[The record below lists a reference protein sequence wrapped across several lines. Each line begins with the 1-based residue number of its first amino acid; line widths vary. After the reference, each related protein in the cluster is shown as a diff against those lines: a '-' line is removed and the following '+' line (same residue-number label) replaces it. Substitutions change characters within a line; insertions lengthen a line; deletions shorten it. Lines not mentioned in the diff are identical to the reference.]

1 MDGLYGIFEVIRS
14 IIVSRARVFMNLLKF
29 NRVEISFS
37 LSLFFPSFI
46 VPVIFHLNLSVAIVI
61 IFFLECQ
68 TDKFRKIE
76 FPIVQFQIRC
86 TRVLS
91 I

>member
-37 LSLFFPSFI
+37 LFFPSFI

-61 IFFLECQ
+61 TYTFFWNQVKL
-68 TDKFRKIE
+68 RKIE

>member
-37 LSLFFPSFI
+37 LFFPSFI
-46 VPVIFHLNLSVAIVI
+46 VPVIFHFNLSVAIVI

-76 FPIVQFQIRC
+76 FPIVQFQIQC